1 MKKQN
6 KTKGK
11 VSVERERG
19 YKVFRPGFGKV
30 HPDGRD
36 LGSGQVA
43 GTAGAWAR
51 QMAADHATKGVI
63 SNVDGKEVRVPYDM
77 NEPYVHGPWEG
88 EPMQNVDRPTPLTT
102 TQAVTQII
110 KSGKFVGHNKQGKGG
125 WMDPMSPYFRSPSGP
140 IPKGRKKGN
149 KLKEQYKIGGVK
161 TQWV

>member
-51 QMAADHATKGVI
+51 QMAADHAAKGVI

-77 NEPYVHGPWEG
+77 NEPYAYSDAY
-88 EPMQNVDRPTPLTT
+88 PMQNVDRPTPLTT
-102 TQAVTQII
+102 TQAWTQII
-110 KSGKFVGHNKQGKGG
+110 KSGKFVGHNTQGKGG
-125 WMDPMSPYFRSPSGP
+125 WMDPMSSYFRSPSGP
-140 IPKGRKKGN
+140 KPKGSKKG
-149 KLKEQYKIGGVK
+149 KKGVNL
-161 TQWV
+161 

>member
-11 VSVERERG
+11 VSAQRERG

-51 QMAADHATKGVI
+51 QMAADHAAKGAI
-63 SNVDGKEVRVPYDM
+63 SNVDGKEV
-77 NEPYVHGPWEG
+77 
-88 EPMQNVDRPTPLTT
+88 
-102 TQAVTQII
+102 
-110 KSGKFVGHNKQGKGG
+110 
-125 WMDPMSPYFRSPSGP
+125 
-140 IPKGRKKGN
+140 
-149 KLKEQYKIGGVK
+149 
-161 TQWV
+161 

>member
-11 VSVERERG
+11 VSAQRERG

-43 GTAGAWAR
+43 GTAGALAR
-51 QMAADHATKGVI
+51 QMAADHAEKGVI
-63 SNVDGKEVRVPYDM
+63 GVVDGKEVRIPYDM
-77 NEPYVHGPWEG
+77 NEPYVHEPWTG
-88 EPMQNVDRPTPLTT
+88 HPPMQNIDKASPLTT

-125 WMDPMSPYFRSPSGP
+125 WMDPMSSYFRPPSGP
-140 IPKGRKKGN
+140 KPKGTKKG
-149 KLKEQYKIGGVK
+149 KKPDFGHLGGVNL
-161 TQWV
+161 